1 MRGKLTIYMGGALA
15 LLLCSIILSLSFG
28 GASVPIGK
36 VWSILLHHIPYA
48 SELLGLSPVAAGAAD
63 PDETIIMKVRLSRVV
78 LAVLVGAALA
88 LAGAGFQGVL
98 RNPLADPYTLGVA
111 TGSSVGAA
119 LLISFG
125 LQVWIGQW
133 TIPAVSFL
141 TGLCT
146 LFIVLRLAYHK
157 GRMELETLIL
167 SGVVVQAFFGSMV
180 SFMVSLSK
188 NTVNE
193 IVFWM
198 MGSLSMRGWNHSLI
212 VLPYVILGAI
222 VLISLSRELNLFA
235 LGERQAMHLGVN
247 VQRTKLIVLIV
258 STLMTAAAVSV
269 SGVIGFVG
277 LVVPHLVRLVVGP
290 DNRIVVP
297 LSAVMGGVYVL
308 GSDTIARLALSPKEI
323 PLGVVTAFIGAPFFA
338 YLLWKR
344 KTKGGE
350 ARA

>member
-15 LLLCSIILSLSFG
+15 LLLCAIIASLSLG
-28 GASVPIGK
+28 GANVPIGK
-36 VWSILLHHIPYA
+36 VWNILLHQVPYA
-48 SELLGLSPVAAGAAD
+48 SELLDLKPISDGAGD
-63 PDETIIMKVRLSRVV
+63 PDETIILKVRLSRVV

-111 TGSSVGAA
+111 TGSSLGAA
-119 LLISFG
+119 FLILFG
-125 LQVWIGQW
+125 LQLWIGQW

-146 LFIVLRLAYHK
+146 LFIVLRLAIYRGK
-157 GRMELETLIL
+157 MELETLIL

-180 SFMVSLSK
+180 SFMVSLSNK
-188 NTVNE
+188 VVNE
-193 IVFWM
+193 IVYWM
-198 MGSLSMRGWNHSLI
+198 MGSLSMKGWNHSLL
-212 VLPYVILGAI
+212 VLPYVVVGAI
-222 VLISLSRELNLFA
+222 VLIAFSRELNLFA
-235 LGERQAMHLGVN
+235 LGERQAAHLGVN
-247 VQRTKLIVLIV
+247 VQRTKMIVLIV

-277 LVVPHLVRLVVGP
+277 LVVPHLVRLLTGP
-290 DNRIVVP
+290 DYRIVVP
-297 LSAVMGGVYVL
+297 VSAVLGGVYVL
-308 GSDTIARLALSPKEI
+308 GSDTIARMALSPKEI

-344 KTKGGE
+344 KTRRGE
-350 ARA
+350 ARG